1 MESRFAQRLMMTLM
15 VIGFIM
21 SAAYA
26 LSSSRHHKDDAEPSA
41 SAPADKEPAEG
52 KAPEGAT
59 GN

>member
-26 LSSSRHHKDDAEPSA
+26 LSSSRHHKDADPPAATSE
-41 SAPADKEPAEG
+41 APAA
-52 KAPEGAT
+52 
-59 GN
+59 N